1 MDNKTILD
9 NRWRYTD
16 LKLRDY
22 LKIYKKISSKT
33 QDRIQDIFNSID
45 FEFIDLNKPISSNQ
59 RKKLLRIIDEWKES
73 NLLSGYFGYKANE
86 LIKKRYITN
95 QEMLDILLW
104 GAYIKERNQLDE
116 YEQVLFTEI
125 GQDLYRQG
133 IEEIKPTKKKKWS

>member
-16 LKLRDY
+16 MKLRDY

-33 QDRIQDIFNSID
+33 QDKIQDIFNSID
-45 FEFIDLNKPISSNQ
+45 FEYTDLNKPISSNQ
-59 RKKLLRIIDEWKES
+59 KKKVFRIIEEWKES
-73 NLLSGYFGYKANE
+73 NLLNGYFEYKVNE

-104 GAYIKERNQLDE
+104 GAFIKERNQM
-116 YEQVLFTEI
+116 YHNKGEI
-125 GQDLYRQG
+125 INGTFSIYHQG
-133 IEEIKPTKKKKWS
+133 GICRGIIPQHYIQ